1 MSVANQLTRVR
12 LSVLGQMLTSS
23 GIVVLAVLLYVVLS
37 RVNRILA
44 LVALG
49 WWLAE
54 AITLALIQLGVLA
67 LIPLSLDF
75 VRAGAPGESFYQ
87 GLGQFLYYGMA
98 KQGMTIHMWF
108 YCIGGLLWY
117 AMFFRSRYIPRVI
130 SLWGLVAVVLALG
143 AAAFQLFGYAVP
155 LWVSIPIAPF
165 ELAIGFWLLLKG
177 IKAGSETSRP
187 LREPMCRSCVLGHND
202 RGGTRVKTNDGPEA
216 FAELERGV
224 HAALE
229 TYANVHRGSGHN
241 SLVSTHLY
249 EQAREIV
256 LEHLGLNKEQVRG
269 HLLLTPKGGG
279 AQGATRAGKLPQP
292 VKPGHRPAAGCQ
304 GLGRRP
310 QGAAQR
316 RAVPDRRRDGQ
327 ARLPRLG
334 HLGQGAGQIR
344 GRHARDRQRHRVC
357 RGAAAD
363 PAFRKGRFPGCV
375 ADAGRS
381 RRAPNNRRRRNPV
394 PRRSGEILRARAV
407 G

>member
-1 MSVANQLTRVR
+1 MNVANQLTRVR
-12 LSVLGQMLTSS
+12 VSVLGQMLTSS

-155 LWVSIPIAPF
+155 LWVSIPLAPF

-177 IKAGSETSRP
+177 IKAGSEITVDP
-187 LREPMCRSCVLGHND
+187 LREPMCRSCV
-202 RGGTRVKTNDGPEA
+202 
-216 FAELERGV
+216 
-224 HAALE
+224 
-229 TYANVHRGSGHN
+229 
-241 SLVSTHLY
+241 
-249 EQAREIV
+249 
-256 LEHLGLNKEQVRG
+256 
-269 HLLLTPKGGG
+269 
-279 AQGATRAGKLPQP
+279 
-292 VKPGHRPAAGCQ
+292 
-304 GLGRRP
+304 
-310 QGAAQR
+310 
-316 RAVPDRRRDGQ
+316 
-327 ARLPRLG
+327 
-334 HLGQGAGQIR
+334 
-344 GRHARDRQRHRVC
+344 
-357 RGAAAD
+357 
-363 PAFRKGRFPGCV
+363 
-375 ADAGRS
+375 
-381 RRAPNNRRRRNPV
+381 
-394 PRRSGEILRARAV
+394 
-407 G
+407 